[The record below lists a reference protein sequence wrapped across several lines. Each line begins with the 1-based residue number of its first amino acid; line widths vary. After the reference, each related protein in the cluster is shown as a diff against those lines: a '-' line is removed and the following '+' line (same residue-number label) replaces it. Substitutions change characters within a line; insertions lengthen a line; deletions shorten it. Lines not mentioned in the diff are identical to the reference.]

1 MTEAAHSTR
10 PTSRGLDPQSREPLH
25 AQLARYLRDQIRDR
39 DLLPGEVLPT
49 EAHLQ
54 EKYGV
59 SRSVARQA
67 MATLVTEGLVVRG
80 RGRGSVV
87 APERQRHR
95 IVNDSSGLYAQMRE
109 AGSELRTDILSM
121 STEVA
126 PRPIPEL
133 GGQLA
138 VRLERLRSL
147 DGTPTAFIRTWLP
160 TALAGEL
167 TADDLRDA
175 SLHAVLSDRFGL
187 RIAGGRRTV
196 RAVAADLTLAGLLGV
211 HTGAPLL
218 LLEGVTESEDGRFIE
233 HFATWHRGDLIA
245 FDLDARRGM
254 SSDGASD
261 ARLAEARALIQ
272 RAAEVLDDRV

>member
-1 MTEAAHSTR
+1 MMESAVTNPAGAQ
-10 PTSRGLDPQSREPLH
+10 LDAQSREPLH
-25 AQLARYLRDQIRDR
+25 AQMARILRDQIRDR

-49 EAHLQ
+49 EAQLQ

-67 MATLVTEGLVVRG
+67 MATLVAEGLVVRG

-95 IVNDSSGLYAQMRE
+95 IVNDASGLYAQMRD
-109 AGSELRTDILSM
+109 AGSELRTEVLSM
-121 STEVA
+121 TEDVA

-133 GGQLA
+133 GGREA
-138 VRLERLRSL
+138 IKLERLRVL

-160 TALAGEL
+160 RELGGEL
-167 TADDLRDA
+167 TANELQDA
-175 SLHAVLSDRFGL
+175 SLHAVLSERFGL

-196 RAVAADLTLAGLLGV
+196 RAVAADHTLAGLLGV

-218 LLEGVTESEDGRFIE
+218 LLEGVTEADDGRFVE

-245 FDLDARRGM
+245 FDLDARRTHAR
-254 SSDGASD
+254 DGAED
-261 ARLAEARALIQ
+261 ARLSEARALIQ
-272 RAAEVLDDRV
+272 RAGELLDARV

>member
-1 MTEAAHSTR
+1 MTEAATPHPIT
-10 PTSRGLDPQSREPLH
+10 GQLDAQSREPLH
-25 AQLARYLRDQIRDR
+25 AQLARVIRDQIRDR

-54 EKYGV
+54 EKFGV

-67 MATLVTEGLVVRG
+67 MATLVAEGLVVRG

-95 IVNDSSGLYAQMRE
+95 IVNDASGLYAQMRD
-109 AGSELRTDILSM
+109 AGLELRTDILSM
-121 STEVA
+121 TTEVA

-133 GGQLA
+133 GGREA

-147 DGTPTAFIRTWLP
+147 DGMPTAFIRTWLP
-160 TALAGEL
+160 VDLGGDL
-167 TADDLRDA
+167 SVSDLRDA

-196 RAVAADLTLAGLLGV
+196 RAVAADHALAGLLNV

-218 LLEGVTESEDGRFIE
+218 LLEGVTESDDGRFVE

-245 FDLDARRGM
+245 FDLDAHRGYH
-254 SSDGASD
+254 GAPD
-261 ARLAEARALIQ
+261 ARLSEARALIQ
-272 RAAEVLDDRV
+272 RAGELLDARV